1 MILMYQGV
9 HGATCRSQEKI
20 ILPRPEGPRSR
31 DRSAATYRM
40 RQRKQKEWKGG
51 SQAEGTNSKIRG
63 WQESIAM
70 QHAWRWSLEKGPPE
84 MMLGSQARVFSH
96 GIGAARGRGGT
107 RALPSSSLSSC
118 QATLPGPGEDPR
130 MPVYTKPV
138 PGAPPPWE
146 GSPGPARCSFS
157 SSAPVRMLAGG
168 SEQPHSLG
176 PEVKEKKAVRAPRGS
191 GTTTTNEQQLNQALG
206 CFQVPECTLP
216 LPSASSR
223 VNAM

>member
-1 MILMYQGV
+1 MYQGV

-96 GIGAARGRGGT
+96 GIGAARGRGGDT
-107 RALPSSSLSSC
+107 CPSKQFPEQLPSHSARARRGPKDACLHKACSRGTASMGGPSGTSQVLFLLQCTC
-118 QATLPGPGEDPR
+118 QDAGWWKRTATQ
-130 MPVYTKPV
+130 
-138 PGAPPPWE
+138 PGA
-146 GSPGPARCSFS
+146 
-157 SSAPVRMLAGG
+157 
-168 SEQPHSLG
+168 
-176 PEVKEKKAVRAPRGS
+176 
-191 GTTTTNEQQLNQALG
+191 
-206 CFQVPECTLP
+206 
-216 LPSASSR
+216 
-223 VNAM
+223 